1 MNLDPFL
8 CTRTSARAHDT
19 QLRFDAQHRKSL
31 AVDAQLR
38 QVLLAR
44 TK

>member
-1 MNLDPFL
+1 M
-8 CTRTSARAHDT
+8 ARYNPKNK
-19 QLRFDAQHRKSL
+19 QHRKSL